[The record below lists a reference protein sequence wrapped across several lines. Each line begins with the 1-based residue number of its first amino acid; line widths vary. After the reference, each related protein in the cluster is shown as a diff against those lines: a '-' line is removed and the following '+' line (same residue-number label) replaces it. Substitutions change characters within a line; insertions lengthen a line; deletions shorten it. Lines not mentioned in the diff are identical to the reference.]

1 MEIHQKFD
9 LKEYNTFGIAATAA
23 HFVHIF
29 NEYDLR
35 SALNYANR
43 LNLPVLVLGMGSN
56 LLFTKDFNGL
66 VIHIAWCGIQ
76 WVEEFDRVTVRCGEN
91 WHSLVIQCLNKGLY
105 GIENL
110 ALIPGNVG
118 AAPIQNIGA
127 YGVELSEFVYEVKA
141 LDKRTGEKVI
151 FNNEGCAFTYRGS
164 FFKGEEGEHF
174 VVTEVTLQLTRVWKP
189 NISYETLQKAL
200 VPGKP
205 SPQQVFDTVC
215 NIRQSKLP
223 DPGTLGNAGSFF
235 KNPVIAREKL
245 TTLQGIFANI
255 PVIETEIA
263 DFVKVPAAWLVEKA
277 GWKGRRHGKAA
288 VSTTHALVLVNPG
301 KASGQDILAL
311 AREVSASVQEKFG
324 IALEP
329 EVRLI

>member
-1 MEIHQKFD
+1 MEIHQKFN

-23 HFVHIF
+23 HFVQIY

-35 SALNYANR
+35 SALDYANR
-43 LNLPVLVLGMGSN
+43 FNLPVLILGMGSN

-66 VIHIAWCGIQ
+66 VIQIAWRGIE
-76 WVEEFDRVTVRCGEN
+76 WFEESDQVTVSCGEN
-91 WHSLVIQCLNKGLY
+91 WHDFVIYCLNKRLH

-127 YGVELSEFVYEVKA
+127 YGVELSEFIYEVKA
-141 LDKRTGEKVI
+141 LDKRTGEIVK
-151 FNNEGCAFTYRGS
+151 FNNERCEFTYRGS

-174 VVTEVTLQLTRVWKP
+174 VVTEVTLQLTRNWKP
-189 NISYETLQKAL
+189 NISYKALQKAL
-200 VPGKP
+200 TSEKP
-205 SPQQVFDTVC
+205 SPQQVLNTVC

-235 KNPVIAREKL
+235 KNPIISREKFSS
-245 TTLQGIFANI
+245 LQEIFANI
-255 PVIETEIA
+255 PVFEIEIG
-263 DFVKVPAAWLVEKA
+263 DFVKLPAAWLVEKA
-277 GWKGRRHGKAA
+277 GWKGKRHGKAA
-288 VSTTHALVLVNPG
+288 VSTNHALVLVNPG
-301 KASGQDILAL
+301 KASGQDIQAL
-311 AREVSASVQEKFG
+311 AQEISASVREKFG
-324 IALEP
+324 ITLEP